1 MMDWETF
8 FKLHDELPREGPG
21 TEEDVLWAADLAG
34 TPAFARILDAGSGP
48 GGDIAALL
56 KVAPEGRVL
65 AVDMHQG
72 FVDAV
77 AKRFEGDKRVIAKAG
92 SMMREHGPFDLIWSA
107 GAVYFVGVAEALNTW
122 SKALAPGGAVA
133 FSEPCLFRPAPG
145 EAVNTLFEG
154 HLPDNEAGIRAK
166 VEAAGYEVLGTRRIS
181 DAGWEAYYQPQ
192 EARIEMLRAEED
204 DALDSVLDE
213 AEAEIAIWRK
223 HREDFG
229 YLLCVARPA

>member
-1 MMDWETF
+1 MTSVQPPETARS
-8 FKLHDELPREGPG
+8 LARVAWSLLGEWGL
-21 TEEDVLWAADLAG
+21 TEDSNEVWGRFCHVVPVRTADGA
-34 TPAFARILDAGSGP
+34 PAV
-48 GGDIAALL
+48 L

>member
-1 MMDWETF
+1 MDWDAF

-21 TEEDVLWAADLAG
+21 TDEDVLWAAKLG
-34 TPAFARILDAGSGP
+34 GVPAHARILDGGSGP

-56 KVAPEGRVL
+56 QVAPEGRVL
-65 AVDMHQG
+65 AVEMHQG
-72 FVDAV
+72 FADAV
-77 AKRFEGDKRVIAKAG
+77 AKRFEDDKRVTARVG

-122 SKALAPGGAVA
+122 RKALAPSGVVA
-133 FSEPCLFRPAPG
+133 FSEPCLFRPAPDD
-145 EAVNTLFEG
+145 AVETLFEG
-154 HLPDNEAGIRAK
+154 ILPDDEAGIRAK

-192 EARIEMLRAEED
+192 EARIEKLRQGAD
-204 DALDSVLDE
+204 DALNAVLDE
-213 AEAEIAIWRK
+213 AEAEIAVWRK

-229 YLLCVARPA
+229 YLLCVTRPL